1 MDNSQ
6 QKGPTWD
13 ELVAAAA
20 LLEQQKKQAPSDYQ
34 EARQNLGEGKGNDL
48 SRGAT
53 PRGITTG
60 GATPAN
66 NAQGG
71 SAAPIPLEEI
81 LAAMG
86 DTPGKPIKTYRKTTQ
101 EDTPWEMPQKG

>member
-86 DTPGKPIKTYRKTTQ
+86 DTPGERGKKIPT
-101 EDTPWEMPQKG
+101 